1 VARLRENP
9 FYSTLAGFCM
19 VSMGLCLCRYAYAP
33 LVPAMIAAGWVDKAG
48 AGYLGGFNALG
59 YLGGAVAAIFLPA
72 RLSLGLI
79 LRASIVTVLVS
90 LVMSGWNL
98 GFAWLA
104 AARMLNGLAGAVLV
118 IHAPSLALA
127 PVPQRWK
134 KLAGG
139 AIFAGAGATIMMI
152 SLALPGFLEASV
164 GAGWLFEAAVALVA
178 GTAAWPLAAAAQSPA
193 APTRRKSR
201 LMPDQWKSLFLL
213 GAAYFLAGV
222 GITPHTLFLT
232 DYLHRDLHMATA
244 SSIYYYSLIGL
255 GSFCGALAG
264 GAAARVLGTGQSLS
278 ANYLLGT
285 AAVVLVLTGDGP
297 IWISLSV
304 FGIGFF
310 LLACV
315 VLSSQRTAE
324 IAGAADHPRYWGFL
338 TLTLGAGITIGSYA
352 LAWLIDVGWS
362 YRSTFVIAAL
372 SLALGLLLSL
382 GPGLRTQQPAA
393 DS

>member
-1 VARLRENP
+1 
-9 FYSTLAGFCM
+9 M

-33 LVPAMIAAGWVDKAG
+33 LIPAMIAEGWVDKAG

-59 YLGGAVAAIFLPA
+59 YLGGAIVAILLPKH
-72 RLSLGLI
+72 LSLGLI
-79 LRASIVTVLVS
+79 LRVSIVTVFLS
-90 LVMSGWNL
+90 LLMCAWNL

-104 AARMLNGLAGAVLV
+104 TARTLTGLAGAVLV

-134 KLAGG
+134 KFAGG
-139 AIFAGAGATIMMI
+139 AIFAGAGFTILMI
-152 SLALPGFLEASV
+152 SLALPGFLETSV
-164 GAGWLFEAAVALVA
+164 GSGWLLEAGVALAV
-178 GTAAWPLAAAAQSPA
+178 GTVAWPLAASAQT
-193 APTRRKSR
+193 PTATARRKSH
-201 LMPDQWKSLFLL
+201 LTAPQAKSLRIL
-213 GAAYFLAGV
+213 GSAYFLAGV

-232 DYLHRDLHMATA
+232 DYLHRDLHVAQA

-264 GAAARVLGTGQSLS
+264 GAAARMLGTRQSLS

-285 AAVVLVLTGDGP
+285 AAVVLVLNGDGP

-315 VLSSQRTAE
+315 ALLSQRTAE
-324 IAGAADHPRYWGFL
+324 IAGAADHPRYWGIL
-338 TLTLGAGITIGSYA
+338 TLVFGVGITVGSYA

>member
-1 VARLRENP
+1 
-9 FYSTLAGFCM
+9 M

-59 YLGGAVAAIFLPA
+59 YLCGALVAILLPA
-72 RLSLGLI
+72 RLSLGII
-79 LRASIVTVLVS
+79 LRVSIVAVVVS
-90 LVMSGWNL
+90 LVMCGWNL

-104 AARMLNGLAGAVLV
+104 TARTLNGMAGAVLI

-127 PVPQRWK
+127 PVPERWR

-139 AIFAGAGATIMMI
+139 AIFAGAGSTILMI
-152 SLALPGFLEASV
+152 SLALPGFLETSV
-164 GAGWLFEAAVALVA
+164 GSGWLLEAGVALAV
-178 GTAAWPLAAAAQSPA
+178 GTVAWPLAASAQSPN
-193 APTRRKSR
+193 APTRQKSR
-201 LMPDQWKSLFLL
+201 LTAPQAKSLRIL
-213 GAAYFLAGV
+213 GSAYFLAGV

-232 DYLHRDLHMATA
+232 DYLHRDLHVATA

-264 GAAARVLGTGQSLS
+264 GAAARVLGTRQSLS

-285 AAVVLVLTGDGP
+285 AAVALVLIGNGP

-315 VLSSQRTAE
+315 ALSSQRTAE
-324 IAGAADHPRYWGFL
+324 IAGAADHPRYWGIL
-338 TLTLGAGITIGSYA
+338 TLALGVGITVGSYA

-372 SLALGLLLSL
+372 SLALGFFLSL
-382 GPGLRTQQPAA
+382 GPGLRTQQLAA

>member
-1 VARLRENP
+1 
-9 FYSTLAGFCM
+9 M

-33 LVPAMIAAGWVDKAG
+33 LVPAMIAEGWADKAG

-72 RLSLGLI
+72 RLSLGFI
-79 LRASIVTVLVS
+79 LRASIVMVLVS
-90 LVMSGWNL
+90 LLMSGWNL

-104 AARMLNGLAGAVLV
+104 AARLLNGLAGAVLV

-127 PVPQRWK
+127 PVPDQWK

-178 GTAAWPLAAAAQSPA
+178 GTVAWPLAAAAQSPA
-193 APTRRKSR
+193 PQARRKSR
-201 LMPDQWKSLFLL
+201 LRPDQRKSLVLL

-244 SSIYYYSLIGL
+244 SSIHYYSLIGL
-255 GSFCGALAG
+255 GGFLGALAG
-264 GAAARVLGTGQSLS
+264 GAAARTLGTGRSLS
-278 ANYLLGT
+278 ATYLLGT
-285 AAVVLVLTGDGP
+285 AAVALILLSPEPV
-297 IWISLSV
+297 WISLSV
-304 FGIGFF
+304 LAIGFF

-315 VLSSQRTAE
+315 ALLSQRTAE

-338 TLTLGAGITIGSYA
+338 TLTLGAGITVGSYA
-352 LAWLIDVGWS
+352 LAWMVDAGAS
-362 YRSTFVIAAL
+362 YRSTFVVA
-372 SLALGLLLSL
+372 ALGLALAFFLTT
-382 GPGLRTQQPAA
+382 GAGMRRAQEPAV
-393 DS
+393 S

>member
-1 VARLRENP
+1 
-9 FYSTLAGFCM
+9 M

-59 YLGGAVAAIFLPA
+59 YLCGALVAILLPA
-72 RLSLGLI
+72 RLSLGII
-79 LRASIVTVLVS
+79 LRVSIVAVVVS
-90 LVMSGWNL
+90 LVMCGWNL

-104 AARMLNGLAGAVLV
+104 TARTLNGMAGAVLI

-127 PVPQRWK
+127 PVPERWR

-139 AIFAGAGATIMMI
+139 AIFAGAGSTILMI
-152 SLALPGFLEASV
+152 SLALPGFLETSV
-164 GAGWLFEAAVALVA
+164 GSGWLLEAGVALAV
-178 GTAAWPLAAAAQSPA
+178 GTVAWPLAASAQTPN
-193 APTRRKSR
+193 APTRRKSHLTAPQAR
-201 LMPDQWKSLFLL
+201 SLRIL
-213 GAAYFLAGV
+213 GSAYFLAGV

-232 DYLHRDLHMATA
+232 DYLHRDLHVATA

-264 GAAARVLGTGQSLS
+264 GAAARVLGTRQSLS

-285 AAVVLVLTGDGP
+285 AAVVLVLIGDGP

-315 VLSSQRTAE
+315 ALSSQRTAE
-324 IAGAADHPRYWGFL
+324 IAGAADHPRYWGIL
-338 TLTLGAGITIGSYA
+338 TLALGVGITVGSYA

-372 SLALGLLLSL
+372 SLALGFFLSL
-382 GPGLRTQQPAA
+382 GPGLRTQQLAA

>member
-1 VARLRENP
+1 
-9 FYSTLAGFCM
+9 M

-59 YLGGAVAAIFLPA
+59 YLGGALAAIFLPA
-72 RLSLGLI
+72 RLSLGFI
-79 LRASIVTVLVS
+79 LRASIVMVLVS

-118 IHAPSLALA
+118 IHSPSLALA
-127 PVPQRWK
+127 PVPERWK

-178 GTAAWPLAAAAQSPA
+178 GTVAWPLAVGGQSPA
-193 APTRRKSR
+193 APTRRKSH
-201 LMPDQWKSLFLL
+201 LMPDQVTSLVLL

-244 SSIYYYSLIGL
+244 SSIHYYSLIGL
-255 GSFCGALAG
+255 GGFLGALAG
-264 GAAARVLGTGQSLS
+264 GAAARTLGTGWSLS
-278 ANYLLGT
+278 ATYLLGT
-285 AAVVLVLTGDGP
+285 AAVALILLSSEPV
-297 IWISLSV
+297 WISLSV
-304 FGIGFF
+304 LAIGFF

-315 VLSSQRTAE
+315 ALSSQATSE

-338 TLTLGAGITIGSYA
+338 TLTLGAGITVGSYA
-352 LAWLIDVGWS
+352 LAWMVDAGAS
-362 YRSTFVIAAL
+362 YRSTFVVAAVG
-372 SLALGLLLSL
+372 LALAFFLTTGS
-382 GPGLRTQQPAA
+382 RIRRAQESAV
-393 DS
+393 S

>member
-1 VARLRENP
+1 
-9 FYSTLAGFCM
+9 M

-59 YLGGAVAAIFLPA
+59 YLCGALVAILLPA
-72 RLSLGLI
+72 RLSLGII
-79 LRASIVTVLVS
+79 LRVSIVAVVVS
-90 LVMSGWNL
+90 LVMCGWNL

-104 AARMLNGLAGAVLV
+104 TARTLNGMAGAVLV

-127 PVPQRWK
+127 AVPERWR

-139 AIFAGAGATIMMI
+139 AIFAGAGSTILMI
-152 SLALPGFLEASV
+152 SLALPGFLETSV
-164 GAGWLFEAAVALVA
+164 GSGWLLEAGVALAV
-178 GTAAWPLAAAAQSPA
+178 GTVAWPLAASAQSPN
-193 APTRRKSR
+193 APTRRKSH
-201 LMPDQWKSLFLL
+201 LTAPQAKSLRIL
-213 GAAYFLAGV
+213 GSAYFLAGV

-232 DYLHRDLHMATA
+232 DYLRRDLHVATA

-264 GAAARVLGTGQSLS
+264 GAAARVLGTRQSLS

-285 AAVVLVLTGDGP
+285 AAVVLVLTGDEP

-315 VLSSQRTAE
+315 ALSSQRTAE
-324 IAGAADHPRYWGFL
+324 IAGAADHPRYWGIL
-338 TLTLGAGITIGSYA
+338 TLALGVGITVGSYA

-372 SLALGLLLSL
+372 SLALGFFLSL
-382 GPGLRTQQPAA
+382 GPGLRTQQLAA

>member
-1 VARLRENP
+1 
-9 FYSTLAGFCM
+9 M

-72 RLSLGLI
+72 RLSLGFI

-90 LVMSGWNL
+90 LAMSGWNL

-118 IHAPSLALA
+118 IHSPSLALA
-127 PVPQRWK
+127 PVPERWK

-178 GTAAWPLAAAAQSPA
+178 GTVAWPLAAAAQSPA
-193 APTRRKSR
+193 PQARRKSR
-201 LMPDQWKSLFLL
+201 LLPDQCKSLVLL